1 MIERKCEMK
10 PFNLEKALAGD
21 PVVTRDGI
29 PVTEIVR
36 FNGLPHDR
44 RLYGIINGGLVSF
57 LDNGRFS
64 VYEFSETKYDL
75 FMAPKI
81 VKKSG
86 WINIYHD
93 GGCGRMVS
101 ALRIDAD
108 KMADEHRVAC
118 VYVEWEEEE
127 E

>member
-1 MIERKCEMK
+1 MK

-64 VYEFSETKYDL
+64 VFEFNETKYDL

-81 VKKSG
+81 IKKSG
-86 WINIYHD
+86 WINIYQD
-93 GGCGRMVS
+93 NRTGISVFPS
-101 ALRIDAD
+101 KNLADDYSDID
-108 KMADEHRVAC
+108 RVAC
-118 VYVEWEEEE
+118 VYIEWEEEE
-127 E
+127 Q